1 MVPGPGSGL
10 GWGAA
15 RWALGLAVAVAGVV
29 AAPQVVWAEP
39 VPDIAPN
46 TFAFSGAVSGVLH
59 ILPRYDCDG
68 AGPAGVTLTV
78 AGQLQNSKAS
88 SWVIQVLSLN
98 NGVHSLRP
106 GSVIGVTVSDSGGDL
121 QWGLDSR
128 GTLTVAGTTGT
139 VDAQLSGTA
148 GTSLHVTGAWSCRAG

>member
-1 MVPGPGSGL
+1 V
-10 GWGAA
+10 
-15 RWALGLAVAVAGVV
+15 WALGLALAAVGAF
-29 AAPQVVWAEP
+29 AAPQLAWAGP
-39 VPDIAPN
+39 VPDVAAN
-46 TFAFSGAVSGVLH
+46 TFTFTGVLTGTLH
-59 ILPRYDCDG
+59 VAPKADCDG

-78 AGQLQNSKAS
+78 PGQLQGSKAA

-98 NGVHSLRP
+98 NGSYSLRP
-106 GSVIGVTVSDSGGDL
+106 GSVIGVTVSDVAGDR

-148 GTSLHVTGAWSCRAG
+148 GTSIHVIGAWSCPGG